1 MRGSDSRS
9 DREAARA
16 MGFRTAALVLGLG
29 AMALTGGCDS
39 TGPTEREREPRPLD
53 PELVAEGREIFRFDT
68 FGDEAYWT
76 DTLRMHEVVEQ
87 AVSPAVALSVGLKV
101 DADALPQDVKDAIA
115 AGELDLNEP
124 ATTLALLELD
134 AVLGLKGFIEEVEG
148 VRRLTGL
155 GITCALCHS
164 TVDDGFAPGVGSRV
178 DGHANRDLNVG
189 AIVALSPAVPQELKD
204 ILNGW
209 GPGHYDPR
217 INVDGQ
223 NTPIVIPP
231 AFGLREVDLETFTGD
246 GEISYWNAYVA
257 VTQMH
262 GKGDFSDPRLGID
275 IDVPDS
281 EDRVTGKLAALLEYQ
296 LSLAAPDPPAGSFD
310 TTAAARGQVVFEGP
324 GTCATCHLPEQ
335 SFTDVN
341 EGVLHAPSATG
352 MDAAYAARTVTGRYR
367 TTPLAGAW
375 QHPPYFH
382 NGSAA
387 TFDDVIAHYD
397 DFLDLG
403 LTAQQRTDLAEYLK
417 SL

>member
-1 MRGSDSRS
+1 MTGPDSIS
-9 DREAARA
+9 EPEAVRVV
-16 MGFRTAALVLGLG
+16 GWRTAALVLGLA
-29 AMALTGGCDS
+29 AMALAMACNA
-39 TGPTEREREPRPLD
+39 TGPTPLDEGPRPLD

-68 FGDEAYWT
+68 FGDEVYWT

-87 AVSPAVALSVGLKV
+87 AVSPSVALSVGLKV
-101 DADALPQDVKDAIA
+101 DADALPQEVRDAIA
-115 AGELDLNEP
+115 AGDVDLNDP
-124 ATTLALLELD
+124 ATTLVLLEQD

-164 TVDDGFAPGVGSRV
+164 TVDDGFAPGIGSRL
-178 DGHANRDLNVG
+178 DGYANRDLNVG
-189 AIVALSPAVPQELKD
+189 AIVALSPAVPQDLKD

-217 INVDGQ
+217 INIDGQ
-223 NTPIVIPP
+223 NTPVVIPP

-246 GEISYWNAYVA
+246 GAVSYWNAYVA

-281 EDRVTGKLAALLEYQ
+281 EDQVTSKLPALLEYQ
-296 LSLAAPDPPAGSFD
+296 LSLAAPAPPAGSFD
-310 TTAAARGQVVFEGP
+310 ATAAARGQVVFEGQ
-324 GTCATCHLPEQ
+324 GSCATCHLPEQ

-352 MDAAYAARTVTGRYR
+352 MDGAYAARTATGRYR

-382 NGSAA
+382 DGSAA
-387 TFDDVIAHYD
+387 TFDDVVAHYD
-397 DFLDLG
+397 DFFGLG
-403 LTAQQRTDLAEYLK
+403 LTAQQRTDLVEYLK